1 MSDWYLFDY
10 AVRNVFNVLYLMS
23 DWYIFDYTICNVL
36 YRMPEWDILQCHRSD
51 NIDSVYSAHD
61 HHHAYAYH
69 NHTYTHPTLPV

>member
-1 MSDWYLFDY
+1 
-10 AVRNVFNVLYLMS
+10 
-23 DWYIFDYTICNVL
+23 
-36 YRMPEWDILQCHRSD
+36 MPEWDILQCHRSD